1 MKTKQLIAIL
11 IAFSVLLS
19 AIGSA
24 SAQTIETPHFPDYL
38 EPFSEPNQDQDRI
51 DWETLS
57 RFYPPIPINEDQDIE
72 YSDSQT
78 NEPNLFYDMDG
89 NLLPFGDYDQVEIE
103 NDPNAVK
110 WYDGGILYSAVVN
123 CVNGYME
130 YGVGT
135 YVGFVADVELEQPI
149 PGQTY
154 EIRFVIAGLGQPC
167 AGQIAW
173 VDLALPPG
181 TQPSIT
187 AETPI
192 RCFFS
197 GYENQPPCPTNVQ
210 PSTRVDG
217 GWFVPSGDASTGQ
230 GFYVGQGR
238 TVEIHIPVVS
248 SGPLNGEP
256 LRARIELADGNADP
270 VLWPTQGVWVF
281 SDNISIVYPSPSTIY
296 TCCNDDGS
304 LVVESTAYVK
314 NRYTAG
320 RLYFEIGDRPGVYNL
335 YSAYMDI
342 SDENNSEGATEDWLP
357 AQLLHRTTYYWRARF
372 ETLTGETITGMEQSF
387 ITPFGPEAVI
397 GDGTPERCTEEEIRE
412 ALANRTTHHISFD
425 CGPDHFMIAIKKH
438 LPTGVREIVIDGG
451 HKITLKN
458 ISNQEPLLISNIIQ
472 PAEIK
477 NIRLIDGMVNKHFAS
492 LWNTGGIVVDI
503 GADLKLTNVI
513 MENNRNEDRGGAIY
527 VRRSGKLTIVNSIFR
542 NNHSDN
548 YGGVLYV
555 KEGGEVT
562 VSHSLFENNH
572 AGIEGGAIYNEGN
585 TSFIFSEFSSNTAST
600 SAGAIFSR
608 TGSNHKMGLEV
619 TNSLLINNRTLDRSP
634 NPANHKGGTVLNAS
648 GYFWLTS
655 STISQSSSKIGGALF
670 LGAGSKTHINGVTI
684 VGSKSFPGAAAI
696 DAVDYQYVQIS
707 NSILADN
714 SMNCGQTVD
723 FYEYTG
729 GPGQGIN
736 LSDDESCDFKTEG
749 SLYGVDP
756 MLGPLANNGGPT
768 RTYALLPGSPAIDVS
783 PQKYCGWTDQRGF
796 YGGVVEGVRS
806 RAADGNGDGIV
817 LCDLGA
823 YEVMPSGGMLYLPV
837 TIRP

>member
-38 EPFSEPNQDQDRI
+38 EPFSDPNQDQDRI

-57 RFYPPIPINEDQDIE
+57 SFYPPISINEDQDIE

-210 PSTRVDG
+210 PSTKVDG

-230 GFYVGQGR
+230 GYYVGQGR
-238 TVEIHIPVVS
+238 TVEIYIPVVS

-281 SDNISIVYPSPSTIY
+281 SDDISIVYPSPSTGY

-304 LVVESTAYVK
+304 LGVESKAFVK

-357 AQLLHRTTYYWRARF
+357 AQLSHRTTYYWRARF

-397 GDGTPERCTEEEIRE
+397 GDGTPERCTAEELKE
-412 ALANRTTHHISFD
+412 ALENPTTHHISFD
-425 CGPDHFMIAIKKH
+425 CGPEHYTIAINRII
-438 LPTGVREIVIDGG
+438 LIGYREIVVDGG

-458 ISNQEPLLISNIIQ
+458 ISNNEPSVKAFPAL

-477 NIRLIDGMVNKHFAS
+477 NIRLIDGSINKQNARIY
-492 LWNTGGIVVDI
+492 NTGGVVVDE
-503 GADLKLTNVI
+503 GANLKLTNVI
-513 MENNRNEDRGGAIY
+513 MENNKNEDRGGAIY
-527 VRRSGKLTIVNSIFR
+527 VKQNGNLRIDNSIFR

-555 KEGGEVT
+555 KDKGEVT
-562 VSHSLFENNH
+562 VYHSLFENNH
-572 AGIEGGAIYNEGN
+572 AGIEGGATYNEGR
-585 TSFIFSEFSSNTAST
+585 TRFIFSEFSSNTAAT
-600 SAGAIFSR
+600 SAGAIFTR
-608 TGSNHKMGLEV
+608 TVSTMGLEV
-619 TNSLLINNRTLDRSP
+619 TNSLLINNKTLDRSP
-634 NPANHKGGTVLNAS
+634 NPAHHQGGTVLNAG

-670 LGAGSKTHINGVTI
+670 LGSNSKTHINGATI

-696 DAVDYQYVQIS
+696 
-707 NSILADN
+707 
-714 SMNCGQTVD
+714 C
-723 FYEYTG
+723 
-729 GPGQGIN
+729 QG
-736 LSDDESCDFKTEG
+736 
-749 SLYGVDP
+749 
-756 MLGPLANNGGPT
+756 
-768 RTYALLPGSPAIDVS
+768 
-783 PQKYCGWTDQRGF
+783 
-796 YGGVVEGVRS
+796 
-806 RAADGNGDGIV
+806 
-817 LCDLGA
+817 
-823 YEVMPSGGMLYLPV
+823 
-837 TIRP
+837 